1 MDWRNAYRTALTL
14 LALVSL
20 AGGLW
25 LVVSPGPSPGVEIT
39 RPAPT
44 ATALAAAESG
54 GADSAAVETEQ
65 TGLIDLNTA
74 TASEL
79 TALPGI
85 GEVLAERIVEHRNAN
100 GPFARLDQ
108 LMAVRGIGPVTYER
122 VRALVRLGK

>member
-20 AGGLW
+20 AGGVW

-44 ATALAAAESG
+44 ATAPAAPE
-54 GADSAAVETEQ
+54 SAAPESEQ

-85 GEVLAERIVEHRNAN
+85 GEVLAARIVEHRNAN
-100 GPFARLDQ
+100 GPFVRLDQ
-108 LMAVRGIGPVTYER
+108 LMAVQGIGPITYER

>member
-1 MDWRNAYRTALTL
+1 MDWRNSYRTTLTL

-20 AGGLW
+20 AGGVW

-39 RPAPT
+39 RPTPT
-44 ATALAAAESG
+44 ATALAAPEST
-54 GADSAAVETEQ
+54 APESESESEQ
-65 TGLIDLNTA
+65 TDLIDLNTA

-85 GEVLAERIVEHRNAN
+85 GEVLAARIVEHRNSN

-108 LMAVRGIGPVTYER
+108 LMAVQGIGPVTYER
-122 VRALVRLGK
+122 VRPLVRLGK

>member
-20 AGGLW
+20 AGGVW
-25 LVVSPGPSPGVEIT
+25 LIVSPGPSPGVEIT

-44 ATALAAAESG
+44 ATALAAPE
-54 GADSAAVETEQ
+54 SAASEPEQ
-65 TGLIDLNTA
+65 TELTDLNTA

-85 GEVLAERIVEHRNAN
+85 GEVLAARIVEHRNAN
-100 GPFARLDQ
+100 GPFVRLDQ
-108 LMAVRGIGPVTYER
+108 LMAIQGIGPITYER
-122 VRALVRLGK
+122 IRPLVRLGT

>member
-20 AGGLW
+20 AGGVW
-25 LVVSPGPSPGVEIT
+25 LIVSPGPSPGVEIT

-44 ATALAAAESG
+44 ATALAAPE
-54 GADSAAVETEQ
+54 SAASEPKQTEL
-65 TGLIDLNTA
+65 TDLNTA

-85 GEVLAERIVEHRNAN
+85 GEVLAARIVEHRNAN
-100 GPFARLDQ
+100 GPFVRLDQ
-108 LMAVRGIGPVTYER
+108 LMAIQGIGPITYER
-122 VRALVRLGK
+122 IRPLVRLGT

>member
-20 AGGLW
+20 AGGVW

-44 ATALAAAESG
+44 ATALAAPE
-54 GADSAAVETEQ
+54 SAASEPQQTE
-65 TGLIDLNTA
+65 LIDLNTA

-85 GEVLAERIVEHRNAN
+85 GEVLAARIVEHRNAN
-100 GPFARLDQ
+100 GPFVRLDQ
-108 LMAVRGIGPVTYER
+108 LMAIQGIGPITYER
-122 VRALVRLGK
+122 IRPLVRLGT